1 MITSSLI
8 FFASYILGVFQIKGI
23 SDSEYQNDTNGK
35 LLKYKNLKTKIKLIK
50 DECGDLCDM
59 SPSKYNSVSKDS
71 KFYYVPIEK
80 EVNCNRL
87 WNTSI
92 FDEKNELKEAI
103 QIIPKYLRDYFSH
116 NNMVDIKLDYYDELK
131 DNIWNETFNKWGT
144 NIGCE
149 FLQY

>member
-1 MITSSLI
+1 
-8 FFASYILGVFQIKGI
+8 
-23 SDSEYQNDTNGK
+23 
-35 LLKYKNLKTKIKLIK
+35 
-50 DECGDLCDM
+50 M